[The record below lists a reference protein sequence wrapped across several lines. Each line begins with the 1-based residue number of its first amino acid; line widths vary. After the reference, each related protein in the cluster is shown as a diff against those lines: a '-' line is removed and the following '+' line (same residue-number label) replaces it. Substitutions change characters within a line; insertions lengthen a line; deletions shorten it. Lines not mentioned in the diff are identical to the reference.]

1 VRIAFLK
8 ESIIAVTCGSPQI
21 VAGFGGATVVPGRGV
36 TPGVRPAVG
45 GVPINRVD
53 VGRARNVGV
62 AGAWVAGEAHAVTMA
77 ANRLNPNRKAGS
89 VLMFIFVSSPRY
101 YIPR

>member
-1 VRIAFLK
+1 M
-8 ESIIAVTCGSPQI
+8 

-36 TPGVRPAVG
+36 PAGAWAAVG

-62 AGAWVAGEAHAVTMA
+62 AGAWVAGAAHAVITTD
-77 ANRLNPNRKAGS
+77 NRIEPNRKAGS
-89 VLMFIFVSSPRY
+89 ILVFIFISSPDY
-101 YIPR
+101 Q